1 MIAVKATELREV
13 NHRLEEGTIVSETDL
28 EMELKAWRLLLEDDA
43 YRLDFPEHYHHTLIQ
58 RADELLLHE
67 WITRDDWQLL
77 KNAAD
82 QARAFTLESL
92 AREQRDCLKISSLQ
106 FPSGHEERQL
116 EQPPSAVCVATK
128 GSIIMTEEKQDQP
141 GDQPNNQPND
151 TAPAHSTEQER
162 ERLKDFNK
170 DGIPPGNC

>member
-1 MIAVKATELREV
+1 M
-13 NHRLEEGTIVSETDL
+13 SETDL

-43 YRLDFPEHYHHTLIQ
+43 YRLDFPEDYHHTLIQ

-82 QARAFTLESL
+82 QAREFTLESL
-92 AREQRDCLKISSLQ
+92 AREQRDCLKTSLLQ
-106 FPSGHEERQL
+106 FPRGHEERQL
-116 EQPPSAVCVATK
+116 EQPPHAAATH
-128 GSIIMTEEKQDQP
+128 GSVIMTEEKNDQP
-141 GDQPNNQPND
+141 DEPKNQPND

-170 DGIPPGNC
+170 DGIPPGSC